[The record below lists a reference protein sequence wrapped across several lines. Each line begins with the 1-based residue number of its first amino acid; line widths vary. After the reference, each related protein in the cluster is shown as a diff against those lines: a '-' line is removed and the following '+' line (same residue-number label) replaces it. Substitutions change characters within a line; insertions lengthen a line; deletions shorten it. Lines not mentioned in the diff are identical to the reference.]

1 MQEQKD
7 DGALLHNTIK
17 GQSSFNLFRAFPSP
31 PQLLSLHLAGA
42 LGERKDLTCVS
53 IPGPEMVKTA
63 PGFLPRAISC
73 HVPLTSQ
80 GWYGMEPSLTLSA
93 SRFTARKSQSRGLN
107 TRAHETFLSPTT
119 LFLSRISLADFPAS
133 PCQLPSQQL
142 VKTLSL
148 QLKLDL

>member
-1 MQEQKD
+1 MM
-7 DGALLHNTIK
+7 GLCYTT
-17 GQSSFNLFRAFPSP
+17 QSRAKAPSIFLELFQVPPTPLPS
-31 PQLLSLHLAGA
+31 SGW
-42 LGERKDLTCVS
+42 GVGRERKDLTCVS

-93 SRFTARKSQSRGLN
+93 SRFTARKPQSRGLN